1 LLFRHTFE
9 RPHQCTLCEYSSV
22 ELSKLRRHM
31 RVHTNERP
39 YCCPYCDYASRD
51 TFKLKRHLRI
61 HSGEKPYKCPNCQLC
76 FTQSNSLKLHM
87 KNKHPIIELETI
99 NDQAIIE
106 EEEEKSSST
115 SSSSSFVQQEQEQTI
130 ISSEIFECN
139 ECSMKFSTQQLLN
152 DHFIEHTGERPFIC
166 EICKITF
173 ARIHSLR
180 SHVLSHDLN
189 HTQDLKQKLNA
200 INKQTAQANL
210 NMTIEMKSSMQN
222 FIYKKLP
229 KNKKI
234 RLETFDLIN
243 NNNNNNNNLVEQSDN
258 TSSCFYEPDLD
269 KTNQE
274 STERNSNG

>member
-1 LLFRHTFE
+1 
-9 RPHQCTLCEYSSV
+9 
-22 ELSKLRRHM
+22 M

-87 KNKHPIIELETI
+87 KHKHPIIELETI
-99 NDQAIIE
+99 NNIIEE
-106 EEEEKSSST
+106 EEEEKSSSIS
-115 SSSSSFVQQEQEQTI
+115 SSSSSFVQQQEQNQTI
-130 ISSEIFECN
+130 NSSEIFECN
-139 ECSMKFSTQQLLN
+139 ECSMKFSSQQLLN
-152 DHFIEHTGERPFIC
+152 DHFIEHTGERPLVC

-173 ARIHSLR
+173 ARVHSLR

-210 NMTIEMKSSMQN
+210 NMSIEMKSSMQN
-222 FIYKKLP
+222 FIYKKIP
-229 KNKKI
+229 KSKKI

-243 NNNNNNNNLVEQSDN
+243 NNNNNIVEQSDKSFN
-258 TSSCFYEPDLD
+258 SSSCFYEPD